1 MTKREF
7 ATVLAGAVL
16 AVLTA
21 GDALAAEAPAATP
34 APAEAPAA
42 PKRKPKKDAEYIL
55 WEKAVAVSEGCGQP
69 IVAFLELKGDK
80 ASSKVRM
87 MTVGNPAFK
96 EFVKD
101 NCVYYHVGVP
111 QKEERRSRGRSAKDA
126 VPKPDFDA
134 VKASEKAAVTR
145 INGDTRSPTLP
156 AVAVL
161 APGGKKVLGT
171 ILPTPEDVSFGGF
184 IEELK
189 PLFEKGKCEVVV
201 SKKVQKV
208 IDDEAKRLAAQQKR
222 AGK

>member
-55 WEKAVAVSEGCGQP
+55 WEKAAAVSEGCGQP

-126 VPKPDFDA
+126 VPKPDVDA
-134 VKASEKAAVTR
+134 VKAAEKAAVTR

-184 IEELK
+184 IDELK
-189 PLFEKGKCEVVV
+189 PLFERGKGGGVV

>member
-1 MTKREF
+1 MI
-7 ATVLAGAVL
+7 ATRLIMYMPPSMIGRL
-16 AVLTA
+16 RNTA
-21 GDALAAEAPAATP
+21 
-34 APAEAPAA
+34 
-42 PKRKPKKDAEYIL
+42 
-55 WEKAVAVSEGCGQP
+55 W
-69 IVAFLELKGDK
+69 
-80 ASSKVRM
+80 
-87 MTVGNPAFK
+87 
-96 EFVKD
+96 
-101 NCVYYHVGVP
+101 
-111 QKEERRSRGRSAKDA
+111 RGRGLYARFTL
-126 VPKPDFDA
+126 V
-134 VKASEKAAVTR
+134 VTR

-189 PLFEKGKCEVVV
+189 PLFEKGKCEIVV